1 MATTQAH
8 LKTIADESNAESET
22 ETTQT
27 DLSAVAGE
35 HTSTTDALP
44 DFYVFHAA
52 REFATD
58 ALETAVAEAI

>member
-8 LKTIADESNAESET
+8 LKTVADESET
-22 ETTQT
+22 ETTHI

-35 HTSTTDALP
+35 HTATADALP
-44 DFYVFHAA
+44 QFDVFHAA
-52 REFATD
+52 RTLATD